1 MELLGR
7 AEKTRRPIVIQ
18 CHMPVSSGREN
29 RACSPLV
36 LMIWPVPTETGFD
49 FLHPLHSFPQQ
60 IRSFPGHCPT
70 SVLRSPRNS
79 PVSLGFQRR
88 NRNRGS
94 GADDPTDGLAL
105 SLIHCRKKHGAPTS
119 CPLERSSGDGRAV
132 RAAVGGRFRDSLATP
147 WLWPASEPWHLR
159 RVLAWRLVWLEGLGW
174 GPSG

>member
-79 PVSLGFQRR
+79 PVSLGFQPR
-88 NRNRGS
+88 NRNGGS
-94 GADDPTDGLAL
+94 GAGDPTDGLAL
-105 SLIHCRKKHGAPTS
+105 SLILCRKNMV
-119 CPLERSSGDGRAV
+119 PLLLVRWRGQVATAELYGRRWEAV
-132 RAAVGGRFRDSLATP
+132 SEIP
-147 WLWPASEPWHLR
+147 WLHPGCGRQASRGISGVSWH
-159 RVLAWRLVWLEGLGW
+159 GG
-174 GPSG
+174 